1 MFENVFKLLK
11 IKNKILYIFDTR
23 GEWGVCTF
31 EYFMRF
37 LTLSS
42 APSYSSAVTIIT
54 NVMSTPPRTQKSRI
68 RFTIYFSTLAVK
80 LKYNNN

>member
-1 MFENVFKLLK
+1 MKFIFYLGLRTKVDFLG
-11 IKNKILYIFDTR
+11 IK
-23 GEWGVCTF
+23 VCTF